1 MQAARVRSGTS
12 RTTKYREVGKTQGS
26 QGWARAA
33 DFCNSAGSDS
43 LSTNFSYH
51 QSNKILIYSP
61 KSLSDIAPKLV
72 AKSHPEV
79 TMTQRT
85 QEPAPSD
92 SLDDMFEPAL
102 ELSEDDFEE
111 LVPVSTEK
119 QRLAEKRRRAEQ
131 RLEQRRLREELGYYD
146 LELEDF

>member
-1 MQAARVRSGTS
+1 
-12 RTTKYREVGKTQGS
+12 
-26 QGWARAA
+26 
-33 DFCNSAGSDS
+33 
-43 LSTNFSYH
+43 
-51 QSNKILIYSP
+51 
-61 KSLSDIAPKLV
+61 
-72 AKSHPEV
+72 
-79 TMTQRT
+79 MTQRT

-119 QRLAEKRRRAEQ
+119 QRLAAKRRRAEQ